1 MARSSSCL
9 YSFAMAKIQLKR
21 AYDPP
26 EEKDGARFLVDRL
39 WPRGIKKEDLH
50 LSGWLK
56 EIAPSNALRKWFGHD
71 PDQWEEF
78 QRRYLS
84 ELEGKTEALQTLQQA
99 LRKGPVTLV
108 YAAKDTERNN
118 AVVLK
123 EFLAA

>member
-1 MARSSSCL
+1 
-9 YSFAMAKIQLKR
+9 MAKIQLKR